1 MFNGIK
7 INVDFGDGS
16 TLDSLTLNHMELSP
30 VWVGNE
36 TDDYHKAT
44 FIHRYDVSGEIT
56 AVLKITDSRKDP
68 NNTEVVM
75 ASVNFTVEVPDLV
88 ILSSKPKLDMYEE
101 VVFVLLTQNFSRKT
115 TADVILENSETRYNL
130 SFDSELALP
139 SWVPSMYQQFQSVI
153 ILPYYYSSAGKKE
166 VIAKKVIR
174 GKSTMTTNTRLVAR
188 TLVTVRSLNET
199 FARASFLTLSE
210 QPVAE
215 KELVQYAFIL
225 PKIINN
231 TKIHVDFGDNTSTI
245 DFTMDDLSAIPDG
258 VQLVQNASRYTFLFQ
273 HSYTS
278 PGTKQPVIRI
288 SLQDQPHE
296 VFEKRTTTT
305 VMQPVDDVFLFSSVN
320 ITDLYE
326 NIAFVLSADNVNRRT
341 RVLIDFGDGDKNDNI
356 SLRRDAPLPLWF
368 QKMQKTTGIQ
378 IKNWAIFT
386 HAFSS
391 PGLQVVTANI
401 TDNLQRDSVA
411 ATATVNIRI
420 RPLEDTLE
428 KLLDNL
434 TVQISQTNFSET
446 PIQVRMKSMQVLKDM
461 IISVKYGDKS
471 EAFELNLTTAKDIP
485 DILNFSHVYV
495 RPKKDKKDIPDI
507 LNVSHVYSR
516 PKMYQVEFSI
526 TSKDRVVQVNKTKN
540 FTLSAPDNCK
550 PEESIRLLGRV
561 VIITKT
567 EDPIV
572 EGDTVSFLVLTKHFL
587 KNVHLMLSDG
597 TATLNVDL
605 KLDTKSR
612 LPPSAKKFSSYF
624 QATAKRTFCDHG
636 SFWLRFTLFSC
647 RNASL
652 ENITKYVYTTVFSF
666 KEFIG
671 NPIIF
676 PVEPSRSLAHENVS
690 FLVVLENLNN
700 GAILKL
706 NFGDQHLLNLSL
718 SARQTRFMKS
728 MAGHEFSGKFKNVVN
743 HSYASE
749 GSYELTVQVHS
760 TNSECTTEA
769 AESKILVN
777 IVSLSPDTIDM
788 SVESQS
794 YQSLPVN
801 EMITFDV
808 YTRKDLS
815 DYVTQLAFEPGS
827 EALLVAY
834 TEREISQAH
843 SYRKQSYQH
852 KFLYPGLYTVAVNIA
867 ENQQN
872 RSKTVQAKRS
882 RCVNVIAFDEAVGKV
897 KIFAVNEGNKKFLVG
912 EGVQFVVLVKNAIHG
927 MHVSVRYGDSSS
939 LTDTIT
945 FQEWE
950 LSLPSWVLLYQKEQ
964 YHYGLANHVFT
975 NAGTFRVT
983 VNVAKDDLDFN
994 VSFAVV
1000 ESLWITIHPKTSLS
1014 IIIAGGGVDI
1024 SSAIK
1029 YTRQDQIQFSASIHD
1044 YNDGDLNISWN
1055 AHRLK
1060 STTAGTQDTEV
1071 IFIPPEVDA
1080 TKTSLSIPPFSL
1092 NFGTYIFQIQVSFYI
1107 LSLICCIIL

>member
-1 MFNGIK
+1 ME
-7 INVDFGDGS
+7 FGDGS
-16 TLDSLTLNHMELSP
+16 TLDSLTLNHTELSP
-30 VWVGNE
+30 FWVGNE
-36 TDDYHKAT
+36 TDNYHKAT
-44 FIHRYDVSGEIT
+44 FNHRYDVSGEIT

-75 ASVNFTVEVPDLV
+75 ASVNLIVEVPDLV
-88 ILSSKPKLDMYEE
+88 ILSSKPNLDMYEE
-101 VVFVLLTQNFSRKT
+101 VVFVLLMQNFSRKT
-115 TADVILENSETRYNL
+115 TADVILDNSETRYNL
-130 SFDSELALP
+130 RFDSELALP

-153 ILPYYYSSAGKKE
+153 ILPYFYSSAGKKE
-166 VIAKKVIR
+166 VIAKKVLH
-174 GKSTMTTNTRLVAR
+174 GKSSMTANARLVAR
-188 TLVTVRSLNET
+188 TLVTIRSLNET
-199 FARASFLTLSE
+199 FARALFLTLSE
-210 QPVAE
+210 QPVVE
-215 KELVQYAFIL
+215 KELVEYAFIL

-258 VQLVQNASRYTFLFQ
+258 VQLVQNASQYTFLFQ

-288 SLQDQPHE
+288 SLQDQPDE

-305 VMQPVDDVFLFSSVN
+305 VMQPVDDVHLFSSVN

-326 NIAFVLSADNVNRRT
+326 DITFVLSADNVNRRT
-341 RVLIDFGDGDKNDNI
+341 RVLIDFGDGNKNDNI

-368 QKMQKTTGIQ
+368 QKIQKTTRIQ

-386 HAFSS
+386 HGFSS

-401 TDNLQRDSVA
+401 TDSLQRDSEAV
-411 ATATVNIRI
+411 TATVNIRI
-420 RPLEDTLE
+420 RPLEDTLH

-434 TVQISQTNFSET
+434 TVQISQTNYSET
-446 PIQVRMKSMQVLKDM
+446 PILVQMKSKQVLKDM

-471 EAFELNLTTAKDIP
+471 EAFELNLTTAKDTP

-495 RPKKDKKDIPDI
+495 RPKKDVPDI
-507 LNVSHVYSR
+507 LNVSHMYIR

-526 TSKDRVVQVNKTKN
+526 MSKDRVVQVNKTKN
-540 FTLSAPDNCK
+540 FTLSALDDCK
-550 PEESIRLLGRV
+550 PKESIKRLGRV

-567 EDPIV
+567 DDPIV

-587 KNVHLMLSDG
+587 KNVRLMLNDG

-647 RNASL
+647 KTASL
-652 ENITKYVYTTVFSF
+652 ENITKYVYATVFSF

-676 PVEPSRSLAHENVS
+676 PLEPSRALAHENVS
-690 FLVVLENLNN
+690 FLVVLENVNN
-700 GAILKL
+700 AAILKL

-718 SARQTRFMKS
+718 SARQTRFMKWT
-728 MAGHEFSGKFKNVVN
+728 AEHEFSGKFKTVVN

-749 GSYELTVQVHS
+749 GSYEVTVQVHS
-760 TNSECTTEA
+760 ANSECTTEA

-801 EMITFDV
+801 ELITFDV

-815 DYVTQLAFEPGS
+815 DYMTQLAFEPDS
-827 EALLVAY
+827 EASLVAY

-852 KFLYPGLYTVAVNIA
+852 KFLYPGLYAVAVNIA
-867 ENQQN
+867 EHQQN
-872 RSKTVQAKRS
+872 GSKTVQAKRS

-897 KIFAVNEGNKKFLVG
+897 KIFAVNEGNTKFLVG

-927 MHVSVRYGDSSS
+927 MHVSVSYGDRSSQ
-939 LTDTIT
+939 TDTIT

-1000 ESLWITIHPKTSLS
+1000 ESLWITIHPKTSLY
-1014 IIIAGGGVDI
+1014 IIIAGGGADI

-1029 YTRQDQIQFSASIHD
+1029 FTRQDQIQLSASIHD
-1044 YNDGDLNISWN
+1044 YNDGDLNISWT

-1060 STTAGTQDTEV
+1060 STTTGTQDTEV
-1071 IFIPPEVDA
+1071 IFIPPDVDS

-1092 NFGTYIFQIQVSFYI
+1092 NFGTYIFQIQVYFYI
-1107 LSLICCIIL
+1107 LSLIYCIIL